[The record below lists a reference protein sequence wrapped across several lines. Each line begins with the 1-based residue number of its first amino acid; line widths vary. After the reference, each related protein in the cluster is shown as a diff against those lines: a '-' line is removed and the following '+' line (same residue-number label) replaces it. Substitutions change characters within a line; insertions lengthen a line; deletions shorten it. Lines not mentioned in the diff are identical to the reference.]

1 MAITIQDYRVKI
13 SLYHATGKNL
23 QIKFKNT
30 TTKPTKQTT
39 SIIILILIMFDFFS
53 NKNPPILIKSSYHC
67 NSTMSYPNTPSLAI
81 IWESISI
88 NSCNHAHC
96 MLNWSYSAP
105 SNNSI
110 SHALFGNRRRLG
122 YKLSIWNCRK
132 GLISNRDFD
141 TPTVVDIKRFVEKN
155 RPHIFGI
162 IESNLHSVKS
172 RCEWKRK
179 VTQKEIEDKLKI
191 DGYNIELPDTWDAY
205 GQARILV
212 YVSEDLNY
220 KRKFM
225 DPNFKDL
232 PNVTLEIGLGRE
244 KKS

>member
-1 MAITIQDYRVKI
+1 
-13 SLYHATGKNL
+13 
-23 QIKFKNT
+23 
-30 TTKPTKQTT
+30 
-39 SIIILILIMFDFFS
+39 
-53 NKNPPILIKSSYHC
+53 
-67 NSTMSYPNTPSLAI
+67 
-81 IWESISI
+81 
-88 NSCNHAHC
+88 

-162 IESNLHSVKS
+162 IESNLHSVQS

-205 GQARILV
+205 GQARIIV

-244 KKS
+244 KKSLVNVFYREWTGGVSGEMNQDSQVSRWADRFSTGKLITVRIGT